1 MSNLSARELLLA
13 ARLDR
18 LSRAYPRAISQSDPI
33 RFPAEFERPEDR
45 EVAGWIASAFAYGRV
60 ETILGSVG
68 RVLAALGPHP
78 ARAVDSISDFPR
90 FAREKLEG
98 FRHRFHSAAD
108 ASALLYAIASVR
120 AEAGSVRSFFEG
132 LQRPEDVDAGAML
145 SRAVVRVLDL
155 DWRPAVGRRSLPA
168 TSPVRF
174 FFPDPASGSACKRW
188 NLYLR
193 WMVRRDALDFGL
205 WEGISPSRLV
215 VPTDTHVHLVSRR
228 LNLTRRKS
236 ADWKTAREITD
247 RLARFD
253 PRDPVRY
260 DYALCRLGVLGVCR
274 KALAASRCGAC
285 PLADGCPA
293 GRRRLGSA
301 CHPEP
306 SPACHPEERSDEGSL
321 PSLAEASPA

>member
-1 MSNLSARELLLA
+1 MSNLSARELLLGS
-13 ARLDR
+13 RLDR

-33 RFPAEFERPEDR
+33 RFPAAYDRSDDR

-60 ETILGSVG
+60 ETILASVG

-90 FAREKLEG
+90 FAREALAG

-108 ASALLYAIASVR
+108 ATALLYAIASVR
-120 AEAGSVRSFFEG
+120 AEAGSVRKFFEG
-132 LQRPEDVDAGAML
+132 RQRPEDADAGGML

-155 DWRPAVGRRSLPA
+155 DWRPAGGGRSLSA

-205 WEGISPSRLV
+205 WEGISPARLV
-215 VPTDTHVHLVSRR
+215 VPTDTHVHRVARR

-274 KALAASRCGAC
+274 SALPESRCGEC
-285 PLADGCPA
+285 PIADGCPV

-301 CHPEP
+301 CHSEP
-306 SPACHPEERSDEGSL
+306 SPACHSERSEESL
-321 PSLAEASPA
+321 PRPAEASVA